1 MATESETKEA
11 KMGGG
16 WKETRTNLSEE
27 NITNEMIPDVMEKRV
42 NKRSKVVTPGSKREK
57 EKAGKGHK
65 EKHADVRHKKKLAKA
80 VVSEMTARATNKA
93 DEIDRMVAS
102 KPDGIAKVV
111 VSKIEGEKDKEK
123 RKLAKSVVS
132 KLENTAI
139 NERCVS
145 KVIDSL
151 ANIGKIELIELGR
164 FNVPA
169 FLSMTA
175 SHQLMQN
182 QRTNF
187 VSFTPISDRSNR
199 SRWRASDHI
208 RC

>member
-11 KMGGG
+11 KMGRG
-16 WKETRTNLSEE
+16 WEETRASSSEE
-27 NITNEMIPDVMEKRV
+27 NITKEMTADVMDKEV
-42 NKRSKVVTPGSKREK
+42 NKRSKVVTPGSKRKK
-57 EKAGKGHK
+57 EKAEEGRK
-65 EKHADVRHKKKLAKA
+65 EKRADVRHKKELAKA
-80 VVSEMTARATNKA
+80 VVSEMTARATNKP
-93 DEIDRMVAS
+93 DGIDRMVAS

-111 VSKIEGEKDKEK
+111 ISKIEGEKGKEK

-175 SHQLMQN
+175 PH
-182 QRTNF
+182 R
-187 VSFTPISDRSNR
+187 
-199 SRWRASDHI
+199 
-208 RC
+208 

>member
-1 MATESETKEA
+1 MAIESETREA
-11 KMGGG
+11 KMGRG
-16 WKETRTNLSEE
+16 WEETRASSSEE
-27 NITNEMIPDVMEKRV
+27 NITKEMTADVMDKEVDKH
-42 NKRSKVVTPGSKREK
+42 NKVLTPGSKRKREKAEEGRK
-57 EKAGKGHK
+57 EKR
-65 EKHADVRHKKKLAKA
+65 ADVRHKKELAKA
-80 VVSEMTARATNKA
+80 VVSEMTVRATNKA
-93 DEIDRMVAS
+93 DGIGRMVAS
-102 KPDGIAKVV
+102 G
-111 VSKIEGEKDKEK
+111 IEGEEDKEK
-123 RKLAKSVVS
+123 KKLAKSVVS
-132 KLENTAI
+132 KMENTAI

-199 SRWRASDHI
+199 SRWRASEHI